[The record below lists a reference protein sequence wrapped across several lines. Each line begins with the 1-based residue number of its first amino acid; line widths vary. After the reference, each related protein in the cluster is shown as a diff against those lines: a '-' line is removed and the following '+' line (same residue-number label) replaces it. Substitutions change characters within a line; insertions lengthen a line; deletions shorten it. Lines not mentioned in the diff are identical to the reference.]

1 MDGISDRLIE
11 EFKNPKN
18 VGIVRGANAIGR
30 SVDEE
35 RSDMLRI
42 YLKIE
47 KNKIVEAKFKA
58 FGSSSLIAVGSVAT
72 TILKGKN
79 AEVLDSFDTSLV
91 EKELGVLAP
100 HSKYCLNM
108 LKDALT
114 NARDNFHK

>member
-1 MDGISDRLIE
+1 MDSGDRLIE

-30 SVDEE
+30 AVDDE

-47 KNKIVEAKFKA
+47 KKKIIEAKFKA

-72 TILKGKN
+72 TILQGKTID
-79 AEVLDSFDTSLV
+79 VLDNFDNNLI
-91 EKELGVLAP
+91 ENELGQLAP
-100 HSKYCLNM
+100 HSKYCLDLLQEALHNA
-108 LKDALT
+108 KD
-114 NARDNFHK
+114 NYHK